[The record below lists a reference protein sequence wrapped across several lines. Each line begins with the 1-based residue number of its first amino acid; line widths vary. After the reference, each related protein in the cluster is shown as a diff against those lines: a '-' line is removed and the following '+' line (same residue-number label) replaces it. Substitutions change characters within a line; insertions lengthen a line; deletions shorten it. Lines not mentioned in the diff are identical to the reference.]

1 MSLGEKMK
9 PVLETR
15 LAVLKQEI
23 TEIDQTLREP
33 DSQDFEERA
42 TENEGDEVLEDL
54 GNAAL
59 VEIAQIES
67 ALDRINAG
75 TYGECVTCGDDIPP
89 RGSRQCPTRRSAS
102 SAHPEYGTLT
112 ARARPAQGMPSSLC
126 VCSDSRHLGWAR
138 Q

>member
-15 LAVLKQEI
+15 LAALKQEI

-67 ALDRINAG
+67 ALGRI
-75 TYGECVTCGDDIPP
+75 YGECATCGDDIPP
-89 RGSRQCPTRRSAS
+89 ARLEAVPHAAQCIKCAS
-102 SAHPEYGTLT
+102 
-112 ARARPAQGMPSSLC
+112 
-126 VCSDSRHLGWAR
+126 
-138 Q
+138 